1 MKDKYKD
8 KYFWVA
14 INPDKRYTKNKYIVL
29 GRGSLDEE
37 PGVHMVG
44 LDLRL
49 ANLEAGAKNNFA
61 TDNANYHASLKEG

>member
-1 MKDKYKD
+1 MNNHSEDF
-8 KYFWVA
+8 FWFA

-44 LDLRL
+44 LNLRL

-61 TDNANYHASLKEG
+61 TANANYHASLKEE